1 MRLEVLQ
8 EFAEIANRL
17 NISSTAE
24 AVNMAQPALS
34 KHMAELE
41 KELGFELFSRGR
53 KMRLTPAGK
62 VYFSAVAK
70 MLYIHRLALEECG
83 RLKREHVS
91 EVRVFKPY
99 INDEGALAL
108 MEAARTF
115 ASENPGTPMNF
126 TSPRGRTPEECVAEE
141 RVDVAV
147 TVLGGDYEGDL
158 EKALRKDVI
167 IEPFAT
173 VPLTAWASKDHP
185 VHAVEH
191 LDLSTIGDYALMM
204 PANRCFDSMREAVHR
219 VFEAAGSRPPE
230 DTDIVP
236 VSSLQE
242 FFLRAGDSNI
252 ALITPGSATDPA
264 VSIHSD
270 KLARRIDDDCATLTF
285 ALVTKRNTHNLSA
298 MEFAEVFRRE
308 AGI

>member
-24 AVNMAQPALS
+24 VVNMAQPALS

-70 MLYIHRLALEECG
+70 MLYVHRLALEECE
-83 RLKREHVS
+83 RLEREHVS
-91 EVRVFKPY
+91 EVRVFKPF

-108 MEAARTF
+108 MGAARTF
-115 ASENPGTPMNF
+115 ASENPGVPMNF
-126 TSPRGRTPEECVAEE
+126 TSPRGRTPEECVAEG
-141 RVDVAV
+141 RVDIAV
-147 TVLGGDYEGDL
+147 TVLGGDYKDTL
-158 EKALRKDVI
+158 ERARRKDVV

-173 VPLTAWASKDHP
+173 VPLMAWASKGHP
-185 VHAVEH
+185 IHAVGH
-191 LDLSTIGDYALMM
+191 LDLPMIGDYALMM
-204 PANRCFDSMREAVHR
+204 PANRCFDSMREAVHGI
-219 VFEAAGSRPPE
+219 FEAAGSRPPE

-242 FFLRAGDSNI
+242 FFLRAGDSSVV
-252 ALITPGSATDPA
+252 LITPESATDPV
-264 VSIHSD
+264 VSMHSD
-270 KLARRIDDDCATLTF
+270 KLVRKIDDEHAALTF
-285 ALVTKRNTHNLSA
+285 ALVTKRNTHSLSA
-298 MEFAEVFRRE
+298 MEFAEVFGRE
-308 AGI
+308 TEV